1 MLLTPPV
8 APVVQVQVAH
18 LLVQELIE
26 AAVVA
31 AGQIVVAV
39 PAVKTA
45 ARGQMVV
52 PSRVLVLVLVRET
65 GENKTFAN
73 ENNDY
78 PAVVGTFA
86 RCVATVRSEPPD
98 PPDRGR
104 SRRSISAAESR

>member
-1 MLLTPPV
+1 MLL
-8 APVVQVQVAH
+8 VVQAQVTR

-39 PAVKTA
+39 PAVKMP
-45 ARGQMVV
+45 ARGQMPV
-52 PSRVLVLVLVRET
+52 PSRVPPLLVRET

-86 RCVATVRSEPPD
+86 RCVATARSEPPD

-104 SRRSISAAESR
+104 SRRSISAAASR